1 MKGRAVDG
9 GEKVLTCDKQPP
21 GCARRPKLILSD
33 ARVAGCIPFGYIG
46 DL

>member
-21 GCARRPKLILSD
+21 GCARCPKLILSD